1 MEFLRKLLEHQN
13 ELEDA
18 IRLETSPEEIKE
30 TKFGKDLLKQVRRRG
45 RLVRRC
51 VKMLDGV

>member
-1 MEFLRKLLEHQN
+1 MEALRKILDHQC

-18 IRLETSPEEIKE
+18 LKLECTSEEIKE
-30 TKFGKDLLKQVRRRG
+30 TKFGKDLLKYVRRRG

-51 VKMLDGV
+51 VKMLTDV

>member
-1 MEFLRKLLEHQN
+1 MEFLSKLIEHQN

-30 TKFGKDLLKQVRRRG
+30 TKFGKDLLKHVRRRG

-51 VKMLDGV
+51 VKMLTDV

>member
-1 MEFLRKLLEHQN
+1 MEVLRKLLEHQS

-18 IRLETSPEEIKE
+18 IKLETTPEEIKE
-30 TKFGKDLLKQVRRRG
+30 TKFGKDLLKRVRRRG

-51 VKMLDGV
+51 VKMLTDA

>member
-1 MEFLRKLLEHQN
+1 MEVLRNMLECQN

-18 IRLETSPEEIKE
+18 IRLETTPEEIKE
-30 TKFGKDLLKQVRRRG
+30 TKFGKDLLKYVRRRG

-51 VKMLDGV
+51 AKMLADV